1 MEEYIVLISFLCS
14 LDDTLEVNLEEDSSE
29 ESSFL
34 EAVKQMKGKEYEN
47 ILDLCTQQIEK
58 GTTACPFNL
67 YMMFGPKK
75 KNNSRRD
82 CYSFITLILYCD
94 NHVNVN
100 VVTCK
105 EYKLM

>member
-75 KNNSRRD
+75 K
-82 CYSFITLILYCD
+82 TILEGTAI
-94 NHVNVN
+94 V
-100 VVTCK
+100 
-105 EYKLM
+105 LSP

>member
-1 MEEYIVLISFLCS
+1 M
-14 LDDTLEVNLEEDSSE
+14 N
-29 ESSFL
+29 
-34 EAVKQMKGKEYEN
+34 GKEYEN

-67 YMMFGPKK
+67 YMMFGQKK
-75 KNNSRRD
+75 KT
-82 CYSFITLILYCD
+82 IILEGTAIVLSPWLFFTH